1 MKNQLALC
9 TCLMLLQ
16 AGELFAQLPGRSKTN
31 KTTILDQNKKVSPGT
46 AKPYLFQ
53 YGIASAFIE
62 GLYEGKLSIDEL
74 KQHGNFGIGA
84 PDHVDGELTIVDGKA
99 YQSNAKGQTMEAP
112 GNLKTPFAFVTTFKA
127 DTSVLFSNVQSIS
140 EFFERI
146 ETVLPNR
153 NAIYA
158 LRISGT
164 FSKMKTRAFP
174 PTQDKPGKPLAQM
187 LDQQRFFE
195 ATETKGVM
203 VGFYMPGYLSG
214 INITGLHF
222 HFLSQ
227 DRSAGGHVVGL
238 AAQNLVME
246 ITELK
251 DFHLQT
257 LDTDDFRKFRF
268 NGGNSLQ
275 LRQIEKGEN

>member
-31 KTTILDQNKKVSPGT
+31 KTTTLNQNKKISAAA
-46 AKPYLFQ
+46 AKPCLFQ

-62 GLYEGKLSIDEL
+62 GLYEGQLSIDEL
-74 KQHGNFGIGA
+74 KMHGNFGIGA

-99 YQSNAKGQTMEAP
+99 FQSNAKGQTSEAP

-127 DTSVLFSNVQSIS
+127 DASVLFSNVQSIS
-140 EFFERI
+140 NFFERI
-146 ETVLPNR
+146 EAILPNP

-158 LRISGT
+158 VRISGT
-164 FSKMKTRAFP
+164 FSKIKTRAFP
-174 PTQDKPGKPLAQM
+174 PMLDKPGKPLAQL
-187 LDQQRFFE
+187 LDQQHFFE
-195 ATETKGVM
+195 ANETQGVM

-227 DRSAGGHVVGL
+227 DRSAGGHVIGL
-238 AAQNLVME
+238 SAQNLVVE
-246 ITELK
+246 TAELK

-257 LDTDDFRKFRF
+257 LDTNEFRKFRF